1 MAGRLRAEGD
11 GPQAAR
17 WMASSDASFKQLFA
31 DVIAHADRSPAC
43 TLRQNDSLLDIH
55 LAHSGLAFELIQID
69 AHHGGQ
75 HMLNTLTL
83 LEGCGIALPEQRVAA
98 KRVTEHLAMPW
109 NV

>member
-17 WMASSDASFKQLFA
+17 WMTSSDASFKQQSA
-31 DVIAHADRSPAC
+31 DVLAHADRSPAC

-69 AHHGGQ
+69 ARHGGQ
-75 HMLNTLTL
+75 HMPNTLTL
-83 LEGCGIALPEQRVAA
+83 LEACGVALPEQRVAA
-98 KRVTEHLAMPW
+98 KRVTEHLAVPW
-109 NV
+109 SV